1 MLQTICYVWCGLLVI
16 SVVILPGYPEDEDA
30 DQDMFKGIITEIE
43 ERSTMV
49 ETEDKSPRIDK
60 SCLKGIQ
67 NPSLL
72 TST

>member
-1 MLQTICYVWCGLLVI
+1 VI
-16 SVVILPGYPEDEDA
+16 SVVILPGYPENNDEDA
-30 DQDMFKGIITEIE
+30 DQDIFKGIITEIE